1 MNIYETNNF
10 LQPKRHVL
18 AIACGIVG
26 GTLPNNNS
34 NTHPFVIGAI
44 IAAFVVKMVYGDYD
58 KDFRWTFS
66 DLIFW
71 IFTITEGI
79 LGAFIITNIQ

>member
-1 MNIYETNNF
+1 M
-10 LQPKRHVL
+10 
-18 AIACGIVG
+18 AITYGIIG

-34 NTHPFVIGAI
+34 NSNTNPFVIGALI
-44 IAAFVVKMVYGDYD
+44 STSDVKMIYGDYD

-71 IFTITEGI
+71 IFTIIEGI
-79 LGAFIITNIQ
+79 IGAFIITSIQ